1 MAFEVIPALDLA
13 AGRLAVVTA
22 DGPAPATAYDG
33 DPVAA
38 ASAAIAAGARWL
50 HVVDTDLAFGGRPDN
65 LGVIG
70 SIAEMD
76 VRVQASGGIRTGEQ
90 VRAMLDA
97 GARRVVL
104 GSGALTDE
112 ADALRTIETLSGSIV
127 VGIEVDEGRIRS
139 RGAVPVDLPL
149 AETLGWLV
157 AGGAP
162 RFLVTAV
169 DRVGRLGGPDVGVV
183 KRVVRSGR
191 PVIAAGGVAGL
202 DDLRAIRRAGAVGA
216 VVGRAALEGGLDLAR
231 SMAALR

>member
-13 AGRLAVVTA
+13 GGRLAVVTA
-22 DGPAPATAYDG
+22 DGTAPATAYDG

-76 VRVQASGGIRTGEQ
+76 VRVQVSGGIRTGEL

-104 GSGALTDE
+104 GAGALGDE
-112 ADALRTIETLSGSIV
+112 SGALRTIEALADSIV
-127 VGIEVDEGRIRS
+127 VGIEVEDGRIRS
-139 RGAVPVDLPL
+139 RGAVAVDLPV
-149 AETLGWLV
+149 AETLGWRV

-162 RFLVTAV
+162 GFLVTAV

-183 KRVVRSGR
+183 RRVVRSGR

-202 DDLRAIRRAGAVGA
+202 DDLRAIRRAGAAGA

-231 SMAALR
+231 AMSAMR